1 MPITTARSSWDD
13 IINNNPKVVRLRV
26 NNPNRDT
33 YSMHTLINSPVSIYC
48 IVWTIKN
55 LMMHLSAHAMSG
67 DNVNDDLK
75 KYYYANHA
83 HKETIDYDL
92 VHLVHELMK
101 NSLEEM
107 QSYADVSL
115 DALVYD
121 TLERYNGSH

>member
-13 IINNNPKVVRLRV
+13 IINNNPKVVRLRAT
-26 NNPNRDT
+26 NPSRDT
-33 YSMHTLINSPVSIYC
+33 YTLQTLVSSPVSIYC

-75 KYYYANHA
+75 KYYFAKHSD
-83 HKETIDYDL
+83 KEQIDYDL

-115 DALVYD
+115 DA
-121 TLERYNGSH
+121 